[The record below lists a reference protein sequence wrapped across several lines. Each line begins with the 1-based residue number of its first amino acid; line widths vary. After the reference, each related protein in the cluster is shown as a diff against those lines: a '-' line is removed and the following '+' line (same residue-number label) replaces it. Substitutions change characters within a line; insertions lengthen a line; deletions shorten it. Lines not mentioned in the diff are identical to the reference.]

1 MEARIHDGDDKVCPF
16 DKDRNSIAVD
26 VQNSTKHF
34 DRRLLRCQSF
44 DMYGNTG
51 KYGSANKEHI
61 LTGTGQFPPHNMET
75 MLDSMALYAVHLEG
89 HLRTGR
95 IFFLFL
101 IRQFVCHGSES
112 GER

>member
-26 VQNSTKHF
+26 VQNWTKHF

-51 KYGSANKEHI
+51 KYGSATKEHI
-61 LTGTGQFPPHNMET
+61 LIGDGQFSPHNMET
-75 MLDSMALYAVHLEG
+75 MLDSMALYAVHLANVVFMFRPTIFHYTLET
-89 HLRTGR
+89 RTNKANN
-95 IFFLFL
+95 
-101 IRQFVCHGSES
+101 CHI
-112 GER
+112 